1 MKKANILS
9 VCMVV
14 MISIIGFSCEKN
26 LEEKNYMEVEYEIQ
40 NMDANVVYII
50 YNDASGKR
58 VETND
63 RGQFANG
70 SKKLSVSTKPF
81 TAQLYVRI
89 YNAIPG
95 NTEYTIRILINGE
108 QKAIESVYC
117 PPYMVSHVD
126 VEYTLE

>member
-9 VCMVV
+9 VCLIAMVS
-14 MISIIGFSCEKN
+14 MIGFSCEKN
-26 LEEKNYMEVEYEIQ
+26 SEEKNYMEVEYEIQ
-40 NMDANVVYII
+40 NIDANVVYMI
-50 YNDASGKR
+50 YNDASGNR

-81 TAQLYVRI
+81 SARMYVRF
-89 YNAIPG
+89 YNTSPA
-95 NTEYTIRILINGE
+95 TLEYTIRILINGE
-108 QKAIESVYC
+108 PKATESVIC
-117 PPYMVSHVD
+117 PPYVVSHGD